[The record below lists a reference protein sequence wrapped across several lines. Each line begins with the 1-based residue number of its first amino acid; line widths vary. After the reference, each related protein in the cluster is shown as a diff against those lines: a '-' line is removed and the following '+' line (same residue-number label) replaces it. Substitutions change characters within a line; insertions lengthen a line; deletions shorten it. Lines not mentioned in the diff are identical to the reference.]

1 MATTRLQAKDTVYAS
16 LAECY
21 VDLEG
26 IRYNFMQMIN
36 LEASIEKNKAE
47 VPILGQTGKGNRA
60 AGWTGSGSAT
70 MHYNQSVFRKLLERY
85 KDTGED
91 VYFTTV
97 ITNNDPTSA
106 AGTQTVTLKGCNID
120 GGILAKFD
128 ADGEYLDEDV
138 DFTFEDFSI
147 DTEFTELSGFRVTG
161 SN

>member
-1 MATTRLQAKDTVYAS
+1 MSATVMHAKDTIFAA

-21 VDLEG
+21 CDING

-36 LEASIEKNKAE
+36 LEANFEKNKTE
-47 VPILGQTGKGNRA
+47 VPLLGKPGKGNRA
-60 AGWTGSGSAT
+60 SGWTGTGSAT
-70 MHYNQSVFRKLLERY
+70 MHYNQSVFRKMMEHY

-106 AGTQTVTLKGCNID
+106 AGTQTTTLIDCNID
-120 GGILAKFD
+120 GGLLAKFD
-128 ADGEYLDEDV
+128 ADGEYLDEDM

-147 DTEFTELSGFRVTG
+147 DTEFNELPGFVM